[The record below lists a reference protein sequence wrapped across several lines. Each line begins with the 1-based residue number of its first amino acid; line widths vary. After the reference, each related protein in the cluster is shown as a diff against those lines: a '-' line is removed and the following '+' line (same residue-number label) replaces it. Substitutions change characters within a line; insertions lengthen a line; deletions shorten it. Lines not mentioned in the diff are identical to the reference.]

1 MKEID
6 PFFSRKIRNM
16 IEECGNR
23 LEGESGGRKNM
34 TDIEIIKSNWI
45 FKNLG
50 NAEITTLL
58 TQKLDLTF
66 QKDESLIKPYEK
78 QKYIYLI
85 TSGII
90 DYQYKFDSHP
100 LTHIHAAPYEIIGLG
115 TLLLPQ
121 KK

>member
-1 MKEID
+1 
-6 PFFSRKIRNM
+6 
-16 IEECGNR
+16 
-23 LEGESGGRKNM
+23 M